1 MQIAYGT
8 IHLIK
13 NEDAFLGVTVV
24 APPRISVYFLYAS
37 SPIRSF
43 TFLIFLQ
50 LLAITATLYYATS
63 PSSIR
68 NKEDPHNPLSRSPL
82 AHLTIP
88 STKRATTPASHIWQ
102 VLNPAQ
108 KALVHVRIESPTIL
122 VLNSERHTES
132 AYPSLTP
139 ETDKLHRPRSRL
151 SRWWSRSVRPIVWLL
166 KIVIAPMTA
175 TTALLYILLL
185 YLLKDAELL
194 EAQRSRAEPET
205 PVSEEP
211 PSVEEGTVFST
222 LPRAFPTDVDVLAA
236 SKDGSIVA
244 AVGMQN
250 ELVIWRTES
259 RMHTA
264 IDTSDILLGSGSS
277 PSSAMTLTAL
287 AVNHEGTLLAVG
299 TGSGLI
305 VAWRIGKDYIE
316 RLSQLSATHGLR
328 ESFLVN

>member
-1 MQIAYGT
+1 
-8 IHLIK
+8 
-13 NEDAFLGVTVV
+13 
-24 APPRISVYFLYAS
+24 
-37 SPIRSF
+37 
-43 TFLIFLQ
+43 
-50 LLAITATLYYATS
+50 
-63 PSSIR
+63 
-68 NKEDPHNPLSRSPL
+68 
-82 AHLTIP
+82 
-88 STKRATTPASHIWQ
+88 
-102 VLNPAQ
+102 
-108 KALVHVRIESPTIL
+108 
-122 VLNSERHTES
+122 
-132 AYPSLTP
+132 
-139 ETDKLHRPRSRL
+139 
-151 SRWWSRSVRPIVWLL
+151 
-166 KIVIAPMTA
+166 MTA

-259 RMHTA
+259 RMHTT

-287 AVNHEGTLLAVG
+287 AVNDEGTLLAVG

-305 VAWRIGKDYIE
+305 VAWRIGKDYVE
-316 RLSQLSATHGLR
+316 RLSQLSVTHGLR